1 LRVVTFQSVKIRISS
16 RLQGNFAAQSA
27 SRTVN
32 IMTTRTKLFGG
43 ALVGVLTLTGVLFPG
58 VERSAAQTGQSPVEH
73 AADGNPIE
81 GAWRVTVTQKVCET
95 GMPIGLSFQ
104 SLLIFS
110 GGGTL
115 SGTTAN
121 TAFMPGQLTGAF
133 GAWSQDR
140 GHGYSAVSEAF
151 VIFSAGPF
159 TQGSQILRHSISL
172 MDGGNT
178 FNDVASLQFYDVHG
192 NPLLPAPGCATA
204 IGQRLQ

>member
-1 LRVVTFQSVKIRISS
+1 MRFR
-16 RLQGNFAAQSA
+16 
-27 SRTVN
+27 SRT
-32 IMTTRTKLFGG
+32 MLFGG
-43 ALVGVLTLTGVLFPG
+43 AMAGVLTLAGVVFSG
-58 VERSAAQTGQSPVEH
+58 AGRVAFAQQKERSPGAPRERSDAPE
-73 AADGNPIE
+73 IE
-81 GAWRVTVTQKVCET
+81 GAWRLTVTQKVCAT
-95 GMPIGLSFQ
+95 GIATGPSFQ

-115 SGTTAN
+115 SGTTGN
-121 TAFMPGQLTGAF
+121 TAFMPGQLSSTF

-140 GHGYSAVSEAF
+140 GRGYSAVSEAF
-151 VIFSAGPF
+151 VIFTAGPF

-204 IGQRLQ
+204 VGQRIQ